1 MELRDTG
8 IDLVTGEMPTE
19 QRVVLLDELRKL
31 EQERAAT
38 IAEIPFLEAELDDQR
53 ERLATASAGRPY

>member
-1 MELRDTG
+1 MTG
-8 IDLVTGEMPTE
+8 DMPTE

-31 EQERAAT
+31 EEERSAT

-53 ERLATASAGRPY
+53 ERLAAASAGRPY